1 MKKKQ
6 LLSQSKY
13 LFAEIERKANE
24 IEGLKLKI
32 EEEQEKYNNLML
44 ENEKLLKELE
54 KQQTEYSELEEINN
68 QLRTELLKSLS
79 VAENTPKE
87 ENETITAEEQTPPP
101 VADIPKN
108 QEPETLPL
116 EKEAP
121 KTEEIISPSVNTTNE
136 KTKPFTP
143 VDDAIR
149 DYGAILIGKITRITA
164 GIIAKISKDDSDA
177 SKSLNTLALGK
188 NESFKYQILSVAQ
201 SGKTPDEIK
210 AEMNILAD
218 EAIAYL
224 ESLA

>member
-6 LLSQSKY
+6 LLSQSAY

-32 EEEQEKYNNLML
+32 EEEQEKYNGLVL
-44 ENEKLLKELE
+44 ENEKLTKELE
-54 KQQTEYSELEEINN
+54 ILQTEYSELEEINN
-68 QLRTELLKSLS
+68 QLRMELLESLS
-79 VAENTPKE
+79 FAQNNPTEETETVMPEDQLPTPTFNEPTVEAPEKEPE
-87 ENETITAEEQTPPP
+87 ENQVVQA
-101 VADIPKN
+101 
-108 QEPETLPL
+108 
-116 EKEAP
+116 KEAP
-121 KTEEIISPSVNTTNE
+121 TPLVNNTNE
-136 KTKPFTP
+136 KNKPYTP

-149 DYGAILIGKITRITA
+149 DYGANMIGKITRITA

-177 SKSLNTLALGK
+177 SQSLNTLALGK